1 MDNYDNAMQYIN
13 EQETTD
19 ISYVKVGDNNKNLIV
34 SFASNGE
41 PTKDFFERKTSLMQ
55 LKYQSNNFDVLYLRN
70 QNKWY
75 LGGLNGIGKNIN
87 HTLAF
92 LKKEFSKYGKVLCI
106 GNSAGGYASLL
117 FGSLLNVNCVI
128 AIDAQTDLEYVKNKM
143 NHPQLNKRAKE
154 CPATWGKY
162 NKIVNVLNE
171 NVTYNV
177 CYVGDDFFYQE
188 HNALRNGGHIDSHND
203 KVLHGDYHYDEIKHF
218 ANINKFDSKRDVILL
233 IEKFLEE
240 TS

>member
-1 MDNYDNAMQYIN
+1 MNNYESAMKYIN

-19 ISYVKVGDNNKNLIV
+19 ISYVKVGDNNKNLVV

-87 HTLAF
+87 CTLSF
-92 LKKEFSKYGKVLCI
+92 LKKECAKYDKVCCV

-117 FGSLLNVNCVI
+117 FGSLLKVNKVI
-128 AIDAQTDLEYVKNKM
+128 TINAQTDLEYVKNKR
-143 NHPQLNKRAKE
+143 NNQQLIKRAKE
-154 CPATWGKY
+154 CPVTWKKY
-162 NKIVNVLNE
+162 NKISNVLNN
-171 NVTYNV
+171 NVSYNV
-177 CYVGDDFFYQE
+177 YYKRDE
-188 HNALRNGGHIDSHND
+188 EAKND
-203 KVLHGDYHYDEIKHF
+203 ADLVLHGDYHYDEIKNF
-218 ANINKFDSKRDVILL
+218 PTVSKYNPRHEVIPL
-233 IEKFLEE
+233 IKKFLEE
-240 TS
+240 

>member
-1 MDNYDNAMQYIN
+1 MVNYESAMQYIN

-34 SFASNGE
+34 SYASNGE
-41 PTKDFFERKTSLMQ
+41 PAKDFFERKTSLMK
-55 LKYQSNNFDVLYLRN
+55 LKYECNDFDVLYFRN
-70 QNKWY
+70 KNKWY

-128 AIDAQTDLEYVKNKM
+128 AIDAQTDLEYVKNKIS
-143 NHPQLNKRAKE
+143 NKQLIKRSKE
-154 CPATWGKY
+154 CPITWSKY
-162 NKIVNVLNE
+162 NKIVNILDRGVS
-171 NVTYNV
+171 YNV
-177 CYVGDDFFYQE
+177 FYKGDRFFRKKM
-188 HNALRNGGHIDSHND
+188 NII
-203 KVLHGDYHYDEIKHF
+203 LHGDYHYEQIKAF
-218 ANINKFDSKRDVILL
+218 PTVSKFESKKDDIPLV
-233 IEKFLEE
+233 EKFLEE